1 MVVKVRYVDAS
12 FILPDGS
19 VIGSCPCAVNMRNGV
34 VYVNTS
40 VWGRYDNFEQ
50 KFLIMHEVGHY
61 VLDTDSEYE
70 ADAYALQKVFNT
82 APRSLRRSLQTLC
95 KIGVIDPNRL
105 NMLYVEA
112 LKLDTSYGNQAAA
125 IELQNICNENNIFSN
140 NKKSKIMT
148 KNRGPETY
156 PQKTGIVPDY
166 KIIRRI
172 DGSRGHGQNGIHI
185 GDWYLSITNI
195 LLAIIVV
202 ILWAKN

>member
-1 MVVKVRYVDAS
+1 MVVKVRYVDDSVLGTCPAS
-12 FILPDGS
+12 IDMRTG
-19 VIGSCPCAVNMRNGV
+19 VISINK
-34 VYVNTS
+34 S
-40 VWGRYDNFEQ
+40 VWDRYDNFE
-50 KFLIMHEVGHY
+50 KAFVIMHEIGHY

-70 ADAYALQKVFNT
+70 ADAYALRHVYRT
-82 APRSLRRSLQTLC
+82 APRSLKRSLQTLC
-95 KIGVIDPNRL
+95 KIRVVDPLRL
-105 NMLYVEA
+105 QYLYNEA
-112 LKLDTSYGNQAAA
+112 LKLDAADGNGIAA
-125 IELQNICNENNIFSN
+125 IELQRVSENQFSN

-166 KIIRRI
+166 KIIRRA

-202 ILWAKN
+202 TLWAKN